1 MRGASIQQRFCQGFA
16 RLHVR
21 RFAGDDKTCR
31 GIEHGDVA
39 FCAFDRAAEDAFD
52 DGGVLH
58 RISADEFLKL
68 RGSKTEGGGIQ
79 RVFGKRT
86 ASYFAYLVRPERGQ
100 LVHAA
105 KIFHRT
111 VNDPRALT
119 SECQQDLA
127 KSTGQRRIK
136 NTDKLVIR
144 ARWIQQRAE
153 QIEDGALTFRAE
165 NLAGF
170 RHGFEG
176 GMIQRGKKEPEA
188 DGFDPACH
196 AIDRQINAD
205 TQSLQHI
212 GTAGLAGHTTIA
224 VLGHTDS
231 AGSENEHR
239 GRGDIEEMQFVTT
252 RAHHIQHRSG
262 QLCAVETRI
271 DGQLQKLLH
280 KRGDLCWRLAF
291 LRQGAQESSLCGSGF
306 IPGYQKGSR
315 FPHLGGSQA
324 VSGFERLENVVHRAD
339 CGRGVAIW
347 QTFSIKLPDPCI
359 FPLHPF
365 TMSPI
370 LGIDLGTTNS
380 LVGVVDSG
388 FPILLADEHGQ
399 RLTPSAVNYAA
410 DGGIIVGAAAL
421 RKRALEPKRTVTS
434 VKRLIGRRG
443 GEGDWQP
450 PYNLRELG
458 LSPIQ
463 VSAEILKRLKAIA
476 ERALEQPVNRAVITV
491 PAYFNDAQRNAT
503 KQAGELAGL
512 TVERIVSEPTA
523 AALAYG
529 LDKLGERQKIAV
541 YDLGG
546 GTFDI
551 SVLEMR
557 DGVFQVLSTAG
568 DTQLGGDDIDRALA
582 ESICPD
588 GVNPA
593 RLVEAAEAAKKRL
606 SMEESTRIEL
616 PFYDGTNSLSV
627 ELTRTDFEKLIRPL
641 VERTRSHC
649 LRALSDAGVK
659 PDELDAVILV
669 GGSTRIPLVRR
680 YVAEIFGREPD
691 ISQNPDEAVAL
702 GAVIQAGI
710 LSGSLKNVL
719 LLDVTPLSLGIETF
733 GGLMN
738 IIIPRNTTIPC
749 KAGEMFTNAVANQQ
763 DMLIRVLQGERELAN
778 DNWELGRVIVPFPAG
793 PKGSARVGVQF
804 AIDANGILQVLA
816 RDTATNTDTVL
827 EIQNTAVD
835 VDDERVEQMISES
848 VEHAFEDMNE
858 RVWTEAK
865 LKAEEL
871 LPAVDAALAQFG
883 DAVSDDERAII
894 ESAAAT
900 VRALLHAADRDAKA
914 LKAANQAI
922 DDATQELAVRLV
934 ERAMEE
940 SLVRRGL
947 V

>member
-1 MRGASIQQRFCQGFA
+1 M
-16 RLHVR
+16 
-21 RFAGDDKTCR
+21 
-31 GIEHGDVA
+31 
-39 FCAFDRAAEDAFD
+39 
-52 DGGVLH
+52 
-58 RISADEFLKL
+58 
-68 RGSKTEGGGIQ
+68 
-79 RVFGKRT
+79 
-86 ASYFAYLVRPERGQ
+86 
-100 LVHAA
+100 
-105 KIFHRT
+105 
-111 VNDPRALT
+111 
-119 SECQQDLA
+119 
-127 KSTGQRRIK
+127 
-136 NTDKLVIR
+136 
-144 ARWIQQRAE
+144 
-153 QIEDGALTFRAE
+153 
-165 NLAGF
+165 
-170 RHGFEG
+170 
-176 GMIQRGKKEPEA
+176 
-188 DGFDPACH
+188 
-196 AIDRQINAD
+196 
-205 TQSLQHI
+205 
-212 GTAGLAGHTTIA
+212 TT
-224 VLGHTDS
+224 T
-231 AGSENEHR
+231 
-239 GRGDIEEMQFVTT
+239 
-252 RAHHIQHRSG
+252 
-262 QLCAVETRI
+262 
-271 DGQLQKLLH
+271 
-280 KRGDLCWRLAF
+280 
-291 LRQGAQESSLCGSGF
+291 
-306 IPGYQKGSR
+306 
-315 FPHLGGSQA
+315 
-324 VSGFERLENVVHRAD
+324 
-339 CGRGVAIW
+339 
-347 QTFSIKLPDPCI
+347 
-359 FPLHPF
+359 
-365 TMSPI
+365 SPI

-388 FPILLADEHGQ
+388 FPILLADEHGS
-399 RLTPSAVNYAA
+399 RLTPSAVNYAS
-410 DGGIIVGAAAL
+410 DGSVIVGSTAL

-434 VKRLIGRRG
+434 VKRLIGRRA

-450 PYNLRELG
+450 RYNLRELG
-458 LSPIQ
+458 TSPIQ

-476 ERALEQPVNRAVITV
+476 ERALEQSVCRAVITV

-529 LDKLGERQKIAV
+529 LDKLDERQKIAV

-557 DGVFQVLSTAG
+557 EGVFQVLSTAG
-568 DTQLGGDDIDRALA
+568 DTQLGGDDIDRAIVTWLA
-582 ESICPD
+582 QSGIEEIPLSALESQAIP
-588 GVNPA
+588 
-593 RLVEAAEAAKKRL
+593 AAEAAKKRL
-606 SMEESTRIEL
+606 STDDSTRIEL
-616 PFYDGTNSLSV
+616 PFYDGLNSLSL
-627 ELTRTDFEKLIRPL
+627 ELTRAEFEKLIRPL
-641 VERTRSHC
+641 VERTRAHC

-659 PDELDAVILV
+659 AEELDAVILV

-680 YVAEIFGREPD
+680 YVAEIFGRQPD
-691 ISQNPDEAVAL
+691 VSQNPDEAVAL

-763 DMLIRVLQGERELAN
+763 DMLIRVLQGERELAK
-778 DNWELGRVIVPFPAG
+778 DNWELGRVVVPFPPG
-793 PKGSARVGVQF
+793 PKGSARMGVQF

-871 LPAVDAALAQFG
+871 LPAVDAALGQFG
-883 DAVSDDERAII
+883 DAVSDEERSVI
-894 ESAAAT
+894 EAAAAQ
-900 VRALLHAADRDAKA
+900 VRTLLDAEAHDAKA
-914 LKAANQAI
+914 LKAANQAL